1 MREKETETDKKAPK
15 LLSQCC
21 GEPGTSVEKF
31 LGSKTKHR
39 ETKRE
44 STIARPSESES
55 ERGNANWCR
64 KVVKCVKSAEKKINL
79 KNCVC
84 IQSNGK
90 NTRMNEDF
98 VESQIG
104 KFQSVE
110 K

>member
-1 MREKETETDKKAPK
+1 METETDKKAPK

-44 STIARPSESES
+44 STSARASES

-84 IQSNGK
+84 IQSIGK
-90 NTRMNEDF
+90 NTRMNEDS
-98 VESQIG
+98 VESQMG
-104 KFQSVE
+104 KFQSVA